1 MLLVKPY
8 RRALHCSTRQLQPKT
23 LDSPFPSP
31 SDIIFVNRAVS
42 ILKGHDPIPLNSL
55 SSQFTPQYASSL
67 LFQSQFDKPLVLRFI
82 NWARHRQ
89 FFNLQCKFISI
100 HILTRFKLYKTAQSL
115 AEDVAVK
122 SPDDKGEFVFSCL
135 KDTYHSCK
143 SSSAVF
149 DLMVKSY
156 SHLKMIDNAMN
167 IFELAKSNGFML
179 TVLSYN
185 SILDALIRVSCNGS
199 FELVQKFYDD
209 MVNSG
214 VSPNV
219 YTYNIMIRG
228 LCGKGDLK
236 KGLAFLNEMEKCGCL
251 PSVVTYNTI
260 IGAYCKIGKVDEAVE
275 FLKLMQVRN
284 LEPSVVTYNAIINGL
299 CREGRMK
306 ETSEV
311 LEDMRGKGL
320 VPDEVTYNTLVN
332 GYCREGNFH
341 QALVLHSEMLRNGLS
356 PDVVTYTSLIN
367 SMCKTGN
374 LHRAMEF
381 FDQLRA
387 RGLYPNERTYT
398 TLIVGFS
405 QQGFMN
411 EAYKLL
417 NEMISSGFSPSIVT
431 YNALVNGH
439 CALGRMEDAL
449 SVIQEM
455 ERRGVVPD
463 VVTYSTMISGFC
475 RNHNLERAFCA
486 KQQMVEKG
494 VSPDVITYS
503 SLIQGLCEQQ
513 SLTEARELFQEMLRV
528 GIQPDKFTYTTLIG
542 AYCLEGD
549 IKGALNLHNE
559 MINKGFFPD
568 VVTYS
573 VLINGLNKQARTREA
588 KQLLFKLL
596 YEQSVPSSV
605 TYDMLIESCNDLDF
619 KSATD
624 LIKGFCMK
632 GLLDEADRV
641 FELMLQKDKKPS
653 EAAYNLL
660 IHGHSRGGNLHRALH
675 LYREMVSFGFV
686 PHTVSLIVLMK
697 ELFKEGMS
705 EELNQVIQSTL
716 GSCKLA
722 DGELAKGIVDV
733 NYKEG
738 NMDAVFNVLTDMAK
752 DGLFPNS
759 GKTAF
764 SHMP

>member
-1 MLLVKPY
+1 MLLLKPY
-8 RRALHCSTRQLQPKT
+8 RRPLHISTRQIQ
-23 LDSPFPSP
+23 DSPCSSGTLFI
-31 SDIIFVNRAVS
+31 DRAVS

-55 SSQFTPQYASSL
+55 SSQFTPQYASSV
-67 LFQSQFDKPLVLRFI
+67 LFQCQFNKPLALRFI
-82 NWARHRQ
+82 NWARNRQ
-89 FFNLQCKFISI
+89 FFNLQCKCISI
-100 HILTRFKLYKTAQSL
+100 HILTRFKLYKTVQSL
-115 AEDVAVK
+115 AEDIAFK
-122 SPDDKGEFVFSCL
+122 FDDNKGKTVFSCL
-135 KDTYHSCK
+135 KDSYHSCN

-149 DLMVKSY
+149 DLMVKCY
-156 SHLKMIDNAMN
+156 SHLKMIDRAMN

-199 FELVQKFYDD
+199 FELAQKFYDD
-209 MVNSG
+209 MVKSG

-228 LCGKGDLK
+228 FCRKGDLQ
-236 KGLAFLNEMEKCGCL
+236 KGLVVFDEMEKSGCL
-251 PSVVTYNTI
+251 RNVVTYNTL
-260 IGAYCKIGKVDEAVE
+260 IGGYCKIGKVDEAVE
-275 FLKLMQVRN
+275 LLKLMQVRN
-284 LEPSVVTYNAIINGL
+284 LEPNVVTYNAIVNGL
-299 CREGRMK
+299 CREGRMN
-306 ETSEV
+306 ETSEI
-311 LEDMRGKGL
+311 LEEMKGKGL
-320 VPDEVTYNTLVN
+320 MPDEVTYNTLVN

-341 QALVLHSEMLRNGLS
+341 QALVLHSKMLRNGLS

-381 FDQLRA
+381 FDQLRT
-387 RGLYPNERTYT
+387 RGLYPNDRTYT

-417 NEMISSGFSPSIVT
+417 SEMISSGFSPSIVT
-431 YNALVNGH
+431 YNALINGH
-439 CALGRMEDAL
+439 CAVGGMEDAL
-449 SVIQEM
+449 SVTQEM
-455 ERRGVVPD
+455 EHRRVVPD
-463 VVTYSTMISGFC
+463 VVTYSTIISGFC
-475 RNHNLERAFCA
+475 RNRELERAFCV

-494 VSPDVITYS
+494 VLPDVITYS

-513 SLTEARELFQEMLRV
+513 NLTEACELFQEMLRV
-528 GIQPDKFTYTTLIG
+528 GLAPDKFTYTTLIG
-542 AYCLEGD
+542 AYCANGD
-549 IKGALNLHNE
+549 IKGALHLHNE
-559 MINKGFFPD
+559 MICKGFFPD

-588 KQLLFKLL
+588 KRLLFKLL
-596 YEQSVPSSV
+596 YEQSVPNSV
-605 TYDMLIESCNDLDF
+605 TYDMLIESCRDLEF
-619 KSATD
+619 KSAVD

-641 FELMLQKDKKPS
+641 FELMLQKHKKPS

-660 IHGHSRGGNLHRALH
+660 IHGHCRGGNLHRALN
-675 LYREMVSFGFV
+675 LYREMVNLGFV
-686 PHTVSLIVLMK
+686 PHTVSIIVLMK
-697 ELFKEGMS
+697 ELFNEGMS

-716 GSCKLA
+716 ETCKLA
-722 DGELAKGIVDV
+722 DGELAKVIVEV

-738 NMDAVFNVLTDMAK
+738 NMDAVFNALTDMAK
-752 DGLFPNS
+752 DGLLPNS

-764 SHMP
+764 CHMPQ